1 MVDIVERL
9 RAEGCRNGGQGA
21 YAWRAREL
29 CSEAADEINRLR
41 EALAYVLRAYE
52 YEAQGVEDTLLMVP
66 EGSRVFS
73 IATARAALKGDE

>member
-1 MVDIVERL
+1 VVDIVERL

-41 EALAYVLRAYE
+41 EVLNFYAANHE
-52 YEAQGVEDTLLMVP
+52 WPNEGPWGVDSTDFGDV
-66 EGSRVFS
+66 
-73 IATARAALKGDE
+73 ARAALKGDE